1 MTERDSSR
9 ETEEIRPE
17 DPLKVS
23 QDSLKVSQDS
33 LKVSQDSLKVSQDP
47 LEVSPCGR
55 VGGCCGTCKEEQAS
69 AEEAARDRAPSDP
82 ETPSRARPGLPILTL
97 AALTLLLPACGPGA
111 EAEAVSQAELEAALQ
126 EVREE
131 MEDRFSPGLHSQ
143 MVEMQH
149 RHAALWFAGDAGNWG
164 LTDYMIHELEE
175 LVEDMEEINPVYR
188 EVQVAELLREMT
200 VPAIERMEDAVEAE
214 DRAAFAQAYDQLT
227 TACNACHVASDRAA
241 IVMQRPT
248 APPLT
253 NLRYAPER

>member
-1 MTERDSSR
+1 MTAIREEAMTEREHSG
-9 ETEEIRPE
+9 ETEGVDPE
-17 DPLKVS
+17 GPL
-23 QDSLKVSQDS
+23 
-33 LKVSQDSLKVSQDP
+33 P
-47 LEVSPCGR
+47 VSPCGR
-55 VGGCCGTCKEEQAS
+55 VGGCCGTCKEEEAAAESADQAS
-69 AEEAARDRAPSDP
+69 SDP
-82 ETPSRARPGLPILTL
+82 EPPSRTRRSLPILTL
-97 AALTLLLPACGPGA
+97 AALTLLLPACGPGTGA
-111 EAEAVSQAELEAALQ
+111 DTVSQSQLEAALQ

-131 MEDRFSPGLHSQ
+131 MEDRFSPGLHTQ

-149 RHAALWFAGDAGNWG
+149 RHAALWFAGDAENWG

-248 APPLT
+248 QPPLT
-253 NLRYAPER
+253 NLRYAPEP